1 MSQPHDGRDPKQD
14 PDGGPPRREPSR
26 MGGLFMAALIV
37 VMAMLILQAFS
48 HNPAALDG
56 RSFERVWRMAHLGD
70 VNHVRLTEDRYL
82 DAKILVDG
90 KLEAWDGVPV
100 PPYAAD
106 RLDRLVELVS
116 RKLDP
121 DVEVTLER
129 LAAKIDA
136 KEWDVREAYLMSDP
150 PADSTGM
157 FVGYRLGSDLRWS
170 EIRWPTSGLEPQ
182 RGTDADINAVVA
194 KIEDGGVPVEMV
206 STYVE
211 GRSAYEPSNELWSG
225 LLFTMVPWLLVMGLF
240 LFFIMRQMRSAG
252 GSGGIMSFGRSKV
265 KMITPDQAKV
275 TFAEVAGVEEAK
287 EEVTEIIHFLKD
299 PKRFSRL
306 GGRVPRGVLLVGSP
320 GTGKTLLAKAIAGE
334 ANVPFF
340 AISGSDFVEMFVGVG
355 ASRVRDLFKQ
365 AREAAPCVIFLDEID
380 AVGRKRGAGLGGGHD
395 EREQTLN
402 AILVEM
408 DGFETD
414 TGVIMIAATN
424 RPDVLDAALLRPG
437 RFDRQI
443 TLDLPDV
450 RGREAILLV
459 HSQRVTMS
467 PDVDLSV
474 VARST
479 PMFSG
484 AELEALINEA
494 ALIATLKDKEHIELD
509 DLEEARDKVRFGRQ
523 KRSRLMEE
531 EDRRVTAYHEAGHAL
546 VAEKLPGEVEP
557 VHKVTIIPR
566 GMALGSTMQLPQ
578 KDKYHQRRRELEG
591 MLAMLYG
598 GRVAEEVFCDDI
610 SGGASNDIERA
621 TEIARAMVC
630 SLGMSDALGP
640 MTLGESRGEVFLGD
654 ELMRSKNY
662 SEATSEAIDTEVRR
676 ILDVAYERA
685 KGLILSHRDDME
697 KITQALMRFETL
709 TGEDI
714 RALMAGATVDSL
726 RPEPEPEATPEPVR
740 APVSP
745 REERDQ
751 GGFGTTPMP
760 EPA

>member
-1 MSQPHDGRDPKQD
+1 MTQSHNGRDPQQG

-56 RSFERVWRMAHLGD
+56 RSFERVWRLAHLGD
-70 VNHVRLTEDRYL
+70 VTHVRLIEDRSVN
-82 DAKILVDG
+82 AKVLVDG
-90 KLEAWDGVPV
+90 KLEAWDGIPV
-100 PPYAAD
+100 PTYARE

-121 DVEVTLER
+121 DVEVTLTQLDER
-129 LAAKIDA
+129 LEAGA
-136 KEWDVREAYLMSDP
+136 WDLREAYLLSDP
-150 PADSTGM
+150 PADSTGL
-157 FVGYRLGSDLRWS
+157 FVSYRLGSDLRWS
-170 EIRWPTSGLEPQ
+170 EIRWPTDGLEPQ
-182 RGTDADINAVVA
+182 RGTDADVNAVVA
-194 KIEDGGVPVEMV
+194 KIEGAGVPVDV
-206 STYVE
+206 ISTGVE
-211 GRSAYEPSNELWSG
+211 GRAVYEPSNDLWSG
-225 LLFTMVPWLLVMGLF
+225 LLFTMVPWLFVMGLF
-240 LFFIMRQMRSAG
+240 LFFIMRQMRAAG
-252 GSGGIMSFGRSKV
+252 GGGGIMSFGRSKV
-265 KMITPDQAKV
+265 KMITPDQAKI
-275 TFAEVAGVEEAK
+275 TFDMVAGVEEAK

-306 GGRVPRGVLLVGSP
+306 GGRVPRGVLLVGPP

-365 AREAAPCVIFLDEID
+365 ARENAPCVIFLDEID

-414 TGVIMIAATN
+414 AGVIMIAATN
-424 RPDVLDAALLRPG
+424 RPDVLDAALMRPG

-443 TLDLPDV
+443 VLDLPDV

-459 HSQRVTMS
+459 HSQKVKMS

-494 ALIATLKDKEHIELD
+494 ALIATLKDKDQIELD

-523 KRSRLMEE
+523 KRSRVMEE

-566 GMALGSTMQLPQ
+566 GMALGATMQLPQ

-598 GRVAEEVFCDDI
+598 GRVAEEIFCDDI

-630 SLGMSDALGP
+630 SLGMSEALGP
-640 MTLGESRGEVFLGD
+640 MALGESRSEVFLGD
-654 ELMRSKNY
+654 ELMRNKNY
-662 SEATSEAIDTEVRR
+662 SEATSEAIDAEVRR
-676 ILDVAYERA
+676 ILDVAYDRA
-685 KGLILSHRDDME
+685 KTLIAGHRDEME
-697 KITQALMRFETL
+697 RITQALMRYETIS
-709 TGEDI
+709 GDDV
-714 RALMAGATVDSL
+714 RAIMAGASVESL
-726 RPEPEPEATPEPVR
+726 RPPPPPAEPVR
-740 APVSP
+740 APVTPAPP
-745 REERDQ
+745 RDEPEQ
-751 GGFGTTPMP
+751 GFGTAPMP